1 VHTIFSQWVRTRRE
15 SLDTHRESL
24 DAAARE
30 SSPREDSLSPNDV
43 SRRDA
48 TNERITDRIIM
59 YDTVP
64 EETPLTRRRASGPS
78 WTTIAVG
85 LAGVVGVALVATRG
99 TAIAPTLGL
108 FGTWHLPRCP
118 KVDWVDDSKCAPNAA
133 LGAIEIEH
141 RGRALL
147 GSKKKIRLCAKLPAR
162 PKSADSKSCKG
173 HGICHEATSASG
185 NKPFCNC
192 DAWYGGKHCET
203 KILNTED
210 LSVKLASVE
219 EELEKLNAQIADA
232 TSEEEKQ

>member
-15 SLDTHRESL
+15 SLNTHRESL

-85 LAGVVGVALVATRG
+85 LAGVVGVALVATSG
-99 TAIAPTLGL
+99 TAIAPTLGAG
-108 FGTWHLPRCP
+108 FPVPRCP
-118 KVDWVDDSKCAPNAA
+118 KADWVDDSKCAPNAA

-147 GSKKKIRLCAKLPAR
+147 GSKKKFRRCAKLPAR
-162 PKSADSKSCKG
+162 PKSADSKSCHG

-185 NKPFCNC
+185 NKPFCDC
-192 DAWYGGKHCET
+192 DAGYGGKHCET
-203 KILNTED
+203 KILSTLD

-232 TSEEEKQ
+232 TSEEENQ

>member
-1 VHTIFSQWVRTRRE
+1 
-15 SLDTHRESL
+15 
-24 DAAARE
+24 
-30 SSPREDSLSPNDV
+30 
-43 SRRDA
+43 
-48 TNERITDRIIM
+48 M

-64 EETPLTRRRASGPS
+64 EETPLMRRRASGPS

-99 TAIAPTLGL
+99 TAIAPTLGA
-108 FGTWHLPRCP
+108 GIPVPPCP
-118 KVDWVDDSKCAPNAA
+118 KADWVDDSKCAPNAA

-147 GSKKKIRLCAKLPAR
+147 AWFSQKRKVRPCAKIPAR
-162 PKSADSKSCKG
+162 PKAADSKSCHG

-203 KILNTED
+203 KILNTKD